1 MARPETW
8 RPRHIEQDPAVPT
21 PHKSAGLELALA
33 MVRAR
38 MWALVKE
45 MGHRG
50 MLNDPQAFEH
60 DGEARQLL
68 GAYNALE
75 GLEKDLGTSI
85 RPEGAPI
92 H

>member
-1 MARPETW
+1 MSKSSYE
-8 RPRHIEQDPAVPT
+8 
-21 PHKSAGLELALA
+21 SAGLELALE

-50 MLNDPQAFEH
+50 MLNDPGAFEH
-60 DGEARQLL
+60 DGECRALL
-68 GAYNALE
+68 GAYNVLE

-85 RPEGAPI
+85 RPEGVPI